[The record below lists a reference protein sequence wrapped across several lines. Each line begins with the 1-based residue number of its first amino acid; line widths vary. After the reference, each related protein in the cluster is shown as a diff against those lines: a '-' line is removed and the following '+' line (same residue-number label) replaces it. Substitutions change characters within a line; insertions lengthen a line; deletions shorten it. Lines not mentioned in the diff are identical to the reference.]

1 MRTRTIPHDPT
12 ASLCPADP
20 VAEPALVLSNVC
32 LGALVAGAL
41 PGHWLP
47 FLLILLTSACLY
59 CGGMVWNDYFDRDE
73 DRQERRDRPIPAGR
87 ISAGAAARLGTVLL
101 SAGVVLA
108 GLAGWSLAWL
118 GTRNS
123 SVAPGVLAVLLVGAI
138 LAYDG
143 PFKHSP
149 AAPALMGLC
158 RFLNVLLGVSVSGSL
173 LGARGALLAV
183 VVGLYVTGLTWFART
198 EARVSNQNALR
209 GAATCMLL
217 SLVLALLLPV
227 QLKPGT
233 SSPLFV
239 YLLVAFGFFV
249 GLPITQAIANPA
261 PGPVQ
266 KAVKQALIGLILLDS
281 VLACA
286 VVGTLG
292 LVILVL
298 LIPSVA
304 LNRQRWLYAT

>member
-1 MRTRTIPHDPT
+1 MTRLQSYAQLIRLPNLPS
-12 ASLCPADP
+12 A
-20 VAEPALVLSNVC
+20 LSNIC
-32 LGALVAGAL
+32 LGALAGGAL
-41 PGHWLP
+41 PYHWLP
-47 FLLILLTSACLY
+47 FLLVLLASACLY

-87 ISAGAAARLGTVLL
+87 ISARDAARLGTVLL
-101 SAGVVLA
+101 LGGVVLA
-108 GLAGWSLAWL
+108 GLAGWTLARL
-118 GTRNS
+118 D
-123 SVAPGVLAVLLVGAI
+123 PGNRFLTPVVLAVLLVGAI
-138 LAYDG
+138 LSYDG

-173 LGARGALLAV
+173 LWPKGAQLAL
-183 VVGLYVTGLTWFART
+183 VVGLYVAGVTWFSRT
-198 EARVSNQNALR
+198 EARLSNQNTLR
-209 GAATCMLL
+209 GAAVVMLL
-217 SLVLALLLPV
+217 SLVLALLLPAP
-227 QLKPGT
+227 LKPGT
-233 SSPLFV
+233 SSPLFI
-239 YLLVAFGFFV
+239 YLLVVFGFFV
-249 GLPITQAIANPA
+249 GLPITQAIANPT

-266 KAVKQALIGLILLDS
+266 KAVKTALMGLVLLDA

-298 LIPSVA
+298 MIPTVV